1 MSEALV
7 LESPWS
13 KDGEIVLAELDVDR
27 AKGLSPK
34 QVQERLARFGRNE
47 LAPPKRVSKLK
58 ILVSQFRGVLVLLL
72 AGASGISLAVGDWVE
87 ALAVISVLLV
97 NATLG
102 FITEFRAARSMEAL
116 RMLGG
121 THSVV
126 RRSGSQQII
135 DSKDLVPGDLVFV
148 EAGDKISA
156 DMRLLVSSQLTSDES
171 SLTGESLSV
180 EKSLAALP
188 VDTFIGDRECML
200 FSGTTVTAGAGMGT
214 VTATGTSAEVG
225 KIASLVEETGTSD
238 LTPLE
243 KRLDRLAQTL
253 LWLTLVVAALV
264 ALVGISAGK
273 PTLLIVE
280 TAIALA
286 VASVPEGLP
295 VLATMILAR
304 GVHRMASKNALVQ
317 RLTAVETLG
326 ATGIICTDK
335 TGTLTEN
342 LMHVNALRDD
352 RGPLERTTKRYQ
364 EALRLGAWC
373 NNAALGAEGA
383 EDSGDPLE
391 IALLR
396 AASPEDL
403 NSRPELLREVAF
415 DPETRMM
422 ATLHQGDA
430 EILVAVKG
438 APEAV
443 VEAASANTDRAAW
456 LHSAEALASQGQ
468 RVIAVAK
475 GTLSSP
481 SLAPYQDLELVAL
494 VGLLDPPRPD
504 VKAAILDCRDAGI
517 EVCMMTGDHPETA
530 RHIAEQVGI
539 IDDDDA
545 LVLTGT
551 QLAQLNTDAIDDAN
565 RIEKTRVFARV
576 SPQQKL
582 RLVEFH
588 QARGRVVAMTG
599 DGVNDAPALRKAD
612 IGVAMGLRGTEV
624 AREASEVVLL
634 DDAFSTIAMAVRE
647 GRGVFAN
654 IRTFIVY
661 LLSCNLSEILV
672 VGLATAARA
681 PLPLLPLQILFLN
694 LVTDV
699 FPALALGANE
709 TDAAVMQRPPRK
721 PNQKILGRR
730 EWRRIIGYGLLIT
743 ASVLGAFFLSIEE
756 LRLSTK
762 GSVSV
767 AFLTLAL
774 AQLWHV
780 FNMGT
785 PGATALGGQVARNK
799 FVWAAVAFCLLL
811 LGVTMYWQPAASIL
825 SLEPLGSIALLL
837 ALTASVLPLLAGVV
851 VRRVGKRRRISL

>member
-1 MSEALV
+1 
-7 LESPWS
+7 
-13 KDGEIVLAELDVDR
+13 
-27 AKGLSPK
+27 
-34 QVQERLARFGRNE
+34 
-47 LAPPKRVSKLK
+47 
-58 ILVSQFRGVLVLLL
+58 
-72 AGASGISLAVGDWVE
+72 
-87 ALAVISVLLV
+87 
-97 NATLG
+97 
-102 FITEFRAARSMEAL
+102 
-116 RMLGG
+116 MLGS

-126 RRSGSQQII
+126 RRSGSQQVI
-135 DSKDLVPGDLVFV
+135 DTKELVPGDLVFV
-148 EAGDKISA
+148 EAGDRIGA
-156 DMRLLVSSQLTSDES
+156 DLRVLLNSQLASDES
-171 SLTGESLSV
+171 SLTGESLPIN
-180 EKSLAALP
+180 KSLDALP
-188 VDTFIGDRECML
+188 AATFIADRKCML
-200 FSGTTVTAGAGMGT
+200 FSGTTVTAGSGMGV
-214 VTATGTSAEVG
+214 VTATGTNAEIG
-225 KIASLVEETGTSD
+225 KIASLVEEAATSD

-253 LWLTLVVAALV
+253 LWLTLFVATLV
-264 ALVGISAGK
+264 AIIGLSAGK
-273 PTLLIVE
+273 PTILIIE

-304 GVHRMASKNALVQ
+304 GVHRMARKNALVQ
-317 RLTAVETLG
+317 RLAAVETLG

-342 LMHVNALRDD
+342 RMHVNALRDD
-352 RGPLERTTKRYQ
+352 RGVIDAAEERYQ
-364 EALRLGAWC
+364 EALLLGAWC
-373 NNAALGAEGA
+373 NNAALGAEGE

-396 AASPEDL
+396 AASPNHFDE
-403 NSRPELLREVAF
+403 RPELLREVAF

-422 ATLHQGDA
+422 ATLHQVNG

-443 VEAASANTDRAAW
+443 VAAARAKTDRAAW
-456 LHSAEALASQGQ
+456 LHSAEIMASKGQ
-468 RVIAVAK
+468 RVIAVARR
-475 GTLSSP
+475 TLPSP
-481 SLAPYQDLELVAL
+481 TDTPYQDLEIVAL
-494 VGLLDPPRPD
+494 IGLLDPPRPD
-504 VKAAILDCRDAGI
+504 VKAAILDCRGAGI
-517 EVCMMTGDHPETA
+517 EVCMMTGDHPATA
-530 RHIAEQVGI
+530 RHIAERVGI
-539 IDDDDA
+539 VDDANA

-551 QLAQLNTDAIDDAN
+551 QLTDLDTDAVDDAQ
-565 RIEKTRVFARV
+565 RIEATRVFARV
-576 SPQQKL
+576 SPEQKL

-634 DDAFSTIAMAVRE
+634 DDAFSSIVTAVRE

-709 TDAAVMQRPPRK
+709 TDPAVMQQAPRK
-721 PNQKILGRR
+721 PKQKILERR
-730 EWRRIIGYGLLIT
+730 EWRRIVGYGLLIT
-743 ASVLGAFFLSIEE
+743 ASVLGAFFVAITELALSP
-756 LRLSTK
+756 K
-762 GSVSV
+762 GCVSV

-774 AQLWHV
+774 AQVWHV

-785 PGATALGGQVARNK
+785 PGATALKGQVVRNK
-799 FVWAAVAFCLLL
+799 FVWAAVALCLVLL
-811 LGVTMYWQPAASIL
+811 ALTMYWQPAATIL
-825 SLEPLGSIALLL
+825 SLQALGWKALLL
-837 ALTASVLPLLAGVV
+837 CVTASAIPLLAGVV
-851 VRRVGKRRRISL
+851 VRRVGRLRQRRR